1 MPREPLPAPA
11 GQGQRAPV
19 GVAEGGTYYIWTIG
33 CQMNAA
39 DSLRLAEELEARG
52 YREVARPEEAD
63 LVVLNTCVVRASAED
78 KAVGR
83 LASLRPL
90 KERWPEKT
98 LVVAGCLV
106 GDGEDLRRRFP
117 WVDLFLPPSQWGE
130 LLARLGPKPEGA
142 AGLPLPPVSAFVP
155 IAYGCDHLCTYCIVR
170 LRRGPLR
177 SRPLPE
183 VREEVAGLV
192 ARGAREMVL
201 LGQNVDAYGQDLG
214 DGTDLARLL
223 HAIHPIEG
231 LWRIRFLTSHPAD
244 MQENLIQAVATLSKV
259 CEQFELPVQSGSDAV
274 LRRMGRR
281 YTVEDYRRLVEAIR
295 ERVPGAALAT
305 DVIVGFPGE
314 TPAEFEETLRL
325 LAEVRFDVVH
335 VAAYSPRPGTPAA
348 RFPDDVPLEEKER
361 RRRAVEDL
369 QEGIAREI
377 HQRLLGQ
384 VVEVLVEDLH
394 RGKWRGRTRTNKLV
408 FLSDPRD
415 LRDQLVLA
423 RITWTGPWSLQGEVV
438 GRGPFHAPAA

>member
-1 MPREPLPAPA
+1 MRQESLQATVEQGGQERAQAPE
-11 GQGQRAPV
+11 V
-19 GVAEGGTYYIWTIG
+19 GTYYIWTIG

-39 DSLRLAEELEARG
+39 DSLRLAEELAARG

-78 KAVGR
+78 KALGR

-90 KERWPEKT
+90 KERWPQKT

-106 GDGEDLRRRFP
+106 GDVEELRQRFP

-130 LLARLGPKPEGA
+130 LLARLGPGPGEGVVF
-142 AGLPLPPVSAFVP
+142 PPSPVSAYVP
-155 IAYGCDHLCTYCIVR
+155 IVYGCDHFCTYCIVR
-170 LRRGPLR
+170 LRRGRLR
-177 SRPLPE
+177 SRPIPE
-183 VREEVAGLV
+183 VREEVACLV
-192 ARGAREMVL
+192 ARGAREVVL

-223 HAIHPIEG
+223 YAIHDTEG
-231 LWRIRFLTSHPAD
+231 LWRIRFLTSHPGD
-244 MQENLIQAVATLSKV
+244 MRDDLIQAVATLPKV
-259 CEQFELPVQSGSDAV
+259 CEQFELPVQSGSNAV
-274 LRRMGRR
+274 LRRMGRT
-281 YTVEDYRRLVEAIR
+281 YTVEEYRRLVEAIR

-314 TPAEFEETLRL
+314 TVAEFEETLRL

-348 RFPDDVPLEEKER
+348 RLPDDVPAEEKER
-361 RRRAVEDL
+361 RRRAVEEL

-377 HQRLLGQ
+377 NQGLLGQ

-415 LRDQLVLA
+415 LRGMLVLA
-423 RITWTGPWSLQGEVV
+423 RIAWAGPWSLQGEVV
-438 GRGPFHAPAA
+438 ALASPPSPI